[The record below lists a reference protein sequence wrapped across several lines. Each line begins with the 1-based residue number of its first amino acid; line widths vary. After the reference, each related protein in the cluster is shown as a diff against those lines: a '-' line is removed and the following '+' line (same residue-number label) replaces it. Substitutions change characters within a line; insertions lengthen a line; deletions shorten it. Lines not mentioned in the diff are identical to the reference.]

1 MVIRF
6 DKRIHNLKTQ
16 NIAIRK
22 FIDHSD
28 AFIETKLKPVI
39 SKAFS
44 ERINLAVTQVNGCKV
59 CSYQHAR
66 KALKAGMSQ
75 EEVDFLLAGG
85 FEDVPKEQLEAL
97 LFAQHYAETDGNPDP
112 EIEEKILKI
121 YGKEKTSDIMSNI
134 LIIMLSNLRG
144 NTVEAF
150 RFRLKG
156 NGLSNS
162 NFWQEIAVIVNFLR
176 IIPVIIIKLLK
187 HKFFITKRVRIV

>member
-1 MVIRF
+1 MAIRF
-6 DKRIHNLKTQ
+6 DKRIHSLKTQ

-22 FIDHSD
+22 FINHSD
-28 AFIETKLKPVI
+28 AFIETKLNPVI

-162 NFWQEIAVIVNFLR
+162 NFWQEIAVIINFLR

-187 HKFFITKRVRIV
+187 HKFFITKRVRII